1 METFPGNARDL
12 NDRLLSW
19 IKSVGFWTIRAVEVF
34 FGAIGT
40 LIMLAVIFV
49 VALYD
54 FAFG

>member
-1 METFPGNARDL
+1 VETFPGNARDL

-34 FGAIGT
+34 FSAIGT